1 MSCHHPI
8 EIEIE
13 IAILV
18 GPAEGKS
25 QMSTLFK
32 PSYKKTN
39 FMQGG
44 GHTMTTPHAPRD
56 LIRMLPKKKRI
67 LK

>member
-13 IAILV
+13 IAIL
-18 GPAEGKS
+18 GWPAEGKS

-39 FMQGG
+39 FN
-44 GHTMTTPHAPRD
+44 
-56 LIRMLPKKKRI
+56 
-67 LK
+67 